1 MTNWFDNAEA
11 KIALKRL
18 NEYYDN
24 VQFIQLLDQ
33 FENYAII
40 SFEMDGFDGYDLAL
54 IKYIDED
61 QRFIVKH
68 NQFFNECD
76 NSKIKEQRIND
87 FVISC
92 ENKIK

>member
-1 MTNWFDNAEA
+1 MTNWFDNTEA
-11 KIALKRL
+11 KIALKKL

-24 VQFIQLLDQ
+24 VQLIQLLDQ

-54 IKYIDED
+54 IKYIEEN
-61 QRFIVKH
+61 QKFIIKH

-76 NSKIKEQRIND
+76 NSNIKKQRIDD
-87 FVISC
+87 FIQSC
-92 ENKIK
+92 KNKLK